1 MRVSN
6 LMLAARVV
14 LMTLNVTTNA
24 VAAVPPSRPS
34 VADHVRADVIADKT
48 LACTASSPA
57 TCG

>member
-1 MRVSN
+1 MRASN

-24 VAAVPPSRPS
+24 VAAEPPSHPS
-34 VADHVRADVIADKT
+34 VAGHVRADVIADQT
-48 LACTASSPA
+48 LTCNASSPA